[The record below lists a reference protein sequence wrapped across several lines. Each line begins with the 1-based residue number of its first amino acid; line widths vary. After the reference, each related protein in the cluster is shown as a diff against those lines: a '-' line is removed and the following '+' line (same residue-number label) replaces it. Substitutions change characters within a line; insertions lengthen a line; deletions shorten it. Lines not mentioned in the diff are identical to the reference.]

1 MSAQIEVSQWRL
13 IEQQRQQR
21 RYILLLG
28 LLCIAV
34 LLALTHGAI
43 PINLLDSLT
52 QLEYRI
58 LTEIRAPRILMTL
71 ATGAGLAICGLV
83 LQAMCRNPLADPG
96 LVGVASGAALF
107 ASLAILLSSLFALSA
122 VVSLFIVP
130 GMAFIGAALA
140 LFLLL
145 VIAGYRQS
153 INTLVLILSGVAI
166 NAGAAT
172 LLGLITFVA
181 DDNTLRLITFWQMG
195 SYSGI
200 DWPRAALATLVVGVA
215 FWIFWQRANAIML
228 LNIGEQHA
236 RFQGIEVDQLKR
248 ILLAMV
254 AIVTAIC
261 VCFTGIVGFVGL
273 VVPHICRMLVGTQL
287 KVLLPTCAISGAI
300 LVTLADVA
308 ARTVIVPAELPI
320 GLLTSA
326 LGVPFFLW
334 LILREKRKFS
344 HD

>member
-1 MSAQIEVSQWRL
+1 MQIDVSEWRL
-13 IEQQRQQR
+13 VQQQRHR
-21 RYILLLG
+21 NRFYWL
-28 LLCIAV
+28 V
-34 LLALTHGAI
+34 TLLALSLLLSLTQGAMH
-43 PINLLDSLT
+43 INVFETLT
-52 QLEYRI
+52 QLEQRI
-58 LTEIRAPRILMTL
+58 ITEIRAPRALMTL
-71 ATGAGLAICGLV
+71 TTGAGLAICGLV

-107 ASLAILLSSLFALSA
+107 ASLAILISSVMVISA
-122 VVSLFIVP
+122 TVSLFFVSA
-130 GMAFIGAALA
+130 MAFIGATIA

-145 VIAGYRQS
+145 AIAGYRQS
-153 INTLVLILSGVAI
+153 INTLVLILTGVAI

-181 DDNTLRLITFWQMG
+181 DDNTLRLITFWQLG

-200 DWPRAALATLVVGVA
+200 DWPKSLLAMVIVSVALVV
-215 FWIFWQRANAIML
+215 FWRNTSAIML
-228 LNIGEQHA
+228 LQIGEQHA
-236 RFQGIEVDQLKR
+236 RFQGVNVDKLKR
-248 ILLAMV
+248 DLLISV
-254 AIVTAIC
+254 AFVTAIS

-287 KVLLPTCAISGAI
+287 RVLLPTTAIVGAV

-308 ARTVIVPAELPI
+308 ARVVIVPAELPI

-334 LILREKRKFS
+334 LILREKKKFS

>member
-1 MSAQIEVSQWRL
+1 MQINIAQWR
-13 IEQQRQQR
+13 IAQQQRFR
-21 RYILLLG
+21 TLHLWLAG
-28 LLCIAV
+28 V
-34 LLALTHGAI
+34 LVLSVML
-43 PINLLDSLT
+43 SLT
-52 QLEYRI
+52 QGAMAIDLLDALSELEQRI
-58 LTEIRAPRILMTL
+58 ITEIRAPRALMTV

-83 LQAMCRNPLADPG
+83 LQAICRNPLADPG

-107 ASLAILLSSLFALSA
+107 ASLAILLSSSMVINATLTLF
-122 VVSLFIVP
+122 FIP
-130 GMAFIGAALA
+130 AMAFVGAALA

-145 VIAGYRQS
+145 AIANYKGS

-181 DDNTLRLITFWQMG
+181 DDNTLRLITFWQLG

-200 DWPRAALATLVVGVA
+200 DWSKALLAGTLVLIALCV
-215 FWIFWQRANAIML
+215 FWRHANAIML
-228 LNIGEQHA
+228 LQIGEQHA
-236 RFQGIEVDQLKR
+236 RFQGVHVDKLKR
-248 ILLAMV
+248 VLLITV
-254 AIVTAIC
+254 AFVTAIC

-287 KVLLPTCAISGAI
+287 RILLPIVTIVGGA

-308 ARTVIVPAELPI
+308 ARVIIVPAELPI

-334 LILREKRKFS
+334 LILREKRRFS
-344 HD
+344 HA